1 MTILKNIGWYLC
13 EGFLLVFF
21 NFFLSFLWCKWPFWF
36 TYNCNFAT
44 FLASW
49 EKYFAIQHFL
59 NLHLSHSK
67 FKFMKKLYNFSA
79 IQMQKADELKYEKHV
94 NYFSRHLNDSFNN
107 YSPIQLKR
115 NFCLM
120 NCYDFCWI
128 DSHYFLPLFVYCL
141 IINYY
146 Y

>member
-1 MTILKNIGWYLC
+1 MC
-13 EGFLLVFF
+13 EDVCELFF
-21 NFFLSFLWCKWPFWF
+21 RISFLMQIAQIITNGLWIITAILRLFS
-36 TYNCNFAT
+36 
-44 FLASW
+44 SW

-107 YSPIQLKR
+107 FSPIQLKR